1 MVQRTFLVTGAS
13 KRNGLAISKRLAAAG
28 HEVVRIAR
36 EAFIP
41 TPDAVRALNC
51 RSPGVGRNSEFDK

>member
-13 KRNGLAISKRLAAAG
+13 KRNALAISKRLAVAG

-41 TPDAVRALNC
+41 TPDAVRT
-51 RSPGVGRNSEFDK
+51 